1 MHYLVRSIG
10 LMVGSLLGRW
20 LPGRSRRLYLS
31 HLASELSWHIGLCAA
46 YSEFA
51 VVAEEKWV
59 PMALIVD

>member
-1 MHYLVRSIG
+1 MVR
-10 LMVGSLLGRW
+10 SLLGIW
-20 LPGRSRRLYLS
+20 LPGRSRKLYLS